1 MRYILHLVDKICKP
15 IIWISIILYF
25 VELYLKTENSLKSP
39 AIFLISERIIAG
51 IFIIEYILRLLEDKL
66 HPEHTQDFCVHGNGG
81 YILSLIGIIDFL
93 SFAPFIA
100 GFFVPAQYLGIIR
113 SLRIIRLFKFFR
125 YSKELQLI
133 ALSFYRALPEL
144 KSMGFVFIIVALFNA
159 AIIHELEKNIQPES
173 FGNILNCFW
182 YVLVSATT
190 VGYGD
195 MYPQTPLGKL
205 AASITLLAPA
215 LMIYAGMIGV
225 VGSSFVKV
233 ISEVKDPV
241 GEFKKEWN
249 NELHS
254 T

>member
-25 VELYLKTENSLKSP
+25 VELYLKTESSLKSP

-51 IFIIEYILRLLEDKL
+51 IFIVEYILRLLEDKFY
-66 HPEHTQDFCVHGNGG
+66 PEHTQDFCVHGNGG
-81 YILSLIGIIDFL
+81 YASSLIGIVDFL
-93 SFAPFIA
+93 SFAPFII
-100 GFFVPAQYLGIIR
+100 GFFLPIQYLGIIR

-133 ALSFYRALPEL
+133 ALSFYRVIPEL

-225 VGSSFVKV
+225 VGSSFIKV
-233 ISEVKDPV
+233 ISEVKDPISELKKDWHN
-241 GEFKKEWN
+241 EFY
-249 NELHS
+249 
-254 T
+254 TP